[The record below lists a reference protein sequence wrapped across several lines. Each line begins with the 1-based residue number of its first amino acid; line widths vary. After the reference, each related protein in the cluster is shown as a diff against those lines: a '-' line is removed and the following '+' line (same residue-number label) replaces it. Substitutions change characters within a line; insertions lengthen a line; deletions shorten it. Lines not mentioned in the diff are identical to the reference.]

1 MALVLITE
9 CSLRAAMADAEITA
23 FDAAGAQGAHPNRA
37 GALIRSTCDLV
48 AGIVNASGKY
58 PVLATGTDMVPAEL
72 VNPTVIWIRHAML
85 ADLPDMSALE
95 GSPRAKQYQ
104 TACDIFKAVREGD
117 FYLSPYQ
124 SATGADGKIYAAG
137 QPYQNWTNL

>member
-1 MALVLITE
+1 MALALITE

-23 FDAAGAQGAHPNRA
+23 FDSAGAQGAHPDRA

-58 PVLATGTDMVPAEL
+58 PVLPTGTDQVPEEL
-72 VNPTVIWIRHAML
+72 VNPTVVWIRHAML

-124 SATGADGKIYAAG
+124 SAEGAGAEVYAHG
-137 QPYQNWTNL
+137 HPYQDWTQL